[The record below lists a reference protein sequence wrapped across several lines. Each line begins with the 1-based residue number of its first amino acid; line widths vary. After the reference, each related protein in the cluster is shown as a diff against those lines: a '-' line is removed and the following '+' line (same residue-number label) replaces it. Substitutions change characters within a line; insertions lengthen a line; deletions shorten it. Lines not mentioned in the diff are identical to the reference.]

1 MTTRTCCACKLEP
14 SDGAPVRFPLLR
26 IAYPLGAE
34 CRAAWRQEAQAL
46 GGAIYNPAKVQV
58 AFRNWLEA
66 RTKNTAATK
75 PEPRPEGWWRAVLA
89 EGLRLAR
96 GWR

>member
-1 MTTRTCCACKLEP
+1 MSKRLCCACRKEP

-26 IAYPLGAE
+26 IAYPLGVE

-58 AFRNWLEA
+58 AFRNWLET
-66 RTKNTAATK
+66 RTASTAPK
-75 PEPRPEGWWRAVLA
+75 PEPRPEGWWRALLA

-96 GWR
+96 GER